1 MGQAADDMLNGLCC
15 QVCGQFMDDYEE
27 VGYPRTC
34 ESCKD
39 EQPQKKQRRKKKKC
53 KSLTSQKNNH

>member
-15 QVCGQFMDDYEE
+15 QVCGQFMDDFME

-34 ESCKD
+34 SCC
-39 EQPQKKQRRKKKKC
+39 KQEVNRVRHGIRKRVKRLKRDME
-53 KSLTSQKNNH
+53 H